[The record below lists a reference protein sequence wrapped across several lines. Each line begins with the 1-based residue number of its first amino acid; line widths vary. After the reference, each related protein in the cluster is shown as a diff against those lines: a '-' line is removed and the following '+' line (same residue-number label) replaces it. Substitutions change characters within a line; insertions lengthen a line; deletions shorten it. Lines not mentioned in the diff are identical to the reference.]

1 MTQNKTLED
10 LTVLVHTLRGPTGC
24 PWDREQNTSDMKSYL
39 TDELY
44 ELLDAIDQG
53 NSSKVKEEA
62 GDLLFLII
70 FLVDIFRE
78 RSEFDIN
85 EVMSAVRDKMIRRH
99 PHVFGNTRVK
109 GSQEVKTN
117 WRQIKREEGKPVS
130 DDSLLDGIP
139 DYLPALVQAQSLTS
153 KASRVGFDWSH
164 PQQIISKIEEELEE
178 LKRCLG
184 ESNQSAREHELG
196 DLLFSVVNLA
206 RFLNID
212 AEKALRKTNQKF
224 VYRFHYIETSLRDAG
239 KPIEQTSLEEMD
251 RLWEEAK
258 KRET

>member
-10 LTVLVHTLRGPTGC
+10 LTALVHTLRGPSGC

-39 TDELY
+39 TGELY

-53 NSSKVKEEA
+53 NALKVKEEA

-70 FLVDIFRE
+70 FLVDIYRE
-78 RSEFDIN
+78 RGEFDIN
-85 EVMSAVRDKMIRRH
+85 EVMTAIRDKMIRRH
-99 PHVFGNTRVK
+99 PHVFGNTQVK

-130 DDSLLDGIP
+130 DDSLLDVIP

-164 PQQIISKIEEELEE
+164 PQQIISKIEEETGE
-178 LKRCLG
+178 LKTCITDNEKHAL
-184 ESNQSAREHELG
+184 EHELG

-206 RFLNID
+206 RFMDID
-212 AEKALRKTNQKF
+212 AEKALRKTNHKF
-224 VYRFHYIETSLRDAG
+224 ICRFQYIEHSLRNAG
-239 KPIEQTSLEEMD
+239 KSIEHTSLEEMD

-258 KRET
+258 KQES